1 MEQPVQQ
8 DPVPEADASAD
19 TILPESDADDTIV
32 PESDADDDAIVSKD
46 DTAADTEDAADDSDT
61 DNNAGTV
68 ADDTASDVATFTDL
82 NARDDEEEE
91 ETEVSI
97 FTIHEQWASNSVRL
111 VWNAVS
117 GAKYYSVRYR
127 KAGAT
132 SWGSAVKKATTR
144 NHTFTGLAAGDYEFQ
159 VIAWKDT
166 GYKTKVNTYETT
178 ATVGNWKWA
187 LAPKSISVTWPT
199 KTEGV
204 LKVIF
209 TPNTYTVGDAKGP
222 DGYQISNNK
231 STSLLF
237 VEETPNYKSST
248 MYREYLTVA
257 NGTYTLYVRPFRYA
271 ADGKTKIYGSWSAA
285 SKKITVKVA
294 WKSTKT
300 TVTLKQ
306 TDEYKVKVSW
316 TKVSG
321 ASGYAVYELVNGSKK
336 RLTTTTALKATVT
349 ASSYGKH
356 TYYVRPLLVN
366 SRGETEYGS
375 YSAAKAITTKV
386 AWSQAPT
393 VSCIQTAEHAVTL
406 KWTIPVTNAIADGY
420 QVYGKEKGSSSYTKL
435 GTVTDGSMTFVTDPS
450 TFYMKVGTTYYFKVR
465 PIKKTDGTT
474 TYGTYSA
481 YITVT
486 KINAWKVVY
495 DAAIRQVSA
504 SSAMLTW
511 KSAGSPAYYRIY
523 RKSGSKYVLY
533 RTLAASDVGTYG
545 DSLCYTITGMKSG
558 TTYAYYVI
566 PAKKSGSKYV
576 EGVKSAVKSITCGTF
591 NAFTVSN
598 GVLTKYNGVSTTVT
612 VPSDVT
618 AIGASAFAGNTIVKT
633 VKLGGTVITIG
644 DNAFKGCTALA
655 KVTGTAA
662 VTTIGASAFE
672 NDTALTTFTATDTI
686 KTIGANA
693 FKNCPKLDLSFMDK
707 LGDDTE
713 VGDGAFAGLVTE
725 DDSWKTAAIAVAVA
739 YNGFGKATLTW
750 DSLGS
755 GFSYEISVDGSV
767 LATQTACS
775 YTYALDSDLT
785 EATVT
790 VAIRARARDT
800 AGRMSYGEETSVSLS
815 FDESSTRLCTIDD
828 VVYELNGSEVTVK
841 AYNGSES
848 SLKIP
853 GTVDGYTVTVIG
865 AQAFKGNTAL
875 KSIDLPDSIT
885 LLDTECFSGC
895 SSLTTM
901 N

>member
-1 MEQPVQQ
+1 MEHPVQQ
-8 DPVPEADASAD
+8 DPVPEADASTD
-19 TILPESDADDTIV
+19 TIVPESDADDTIV
-32 PESDADDDAIVSKD
+32 PESDADDDAIVSED
-46 DTAADTEDAADDSDT
+46 DAAADTEDAADDSDT

-68 ADDTASDVATFTDL
+68 ADDTADVATFTDL

-144 NHTFTGLAAGDYEFQ
+144 NHTFTGLATGDYEFQ

-166 GYKTKVNTYETT
+166 GYKTKLGMYDTT
-178 ATVGNWKWA
+178 AAVGSWA
-187 LAPKSISVTWPT
+187 WATKPATMFASWPT

-204 LKVIF
+204 LKVLF
-209 TPNTYTVGDAKGP
+209 TPSAYKIGDVNGP
-222 DGYQISNNK
+222 DGYQIANNK
-231 STSLLF
+231 TTEVAT
-237 VEETPNYKSST
+237 VETAPNYGT
-248 MYREYLTVA
+248 RYLLYPTVA
-257 NGTYTLYVRPFRYA
+257 NGTYTLYTRPYRYA

-285 SKKITVKVA
+285 STKLTVKVA

-306 TDEYKVKVSW
+306 TDEDKVKVSW
-316 TKVSG
+316 TKVTG
-321 ASGYAVYELVNGSKK
+321 ASNYLVYELVGSTKK
-336 RLTTTTALKATVT
+336 LVANTTALYATVT
-349 ASSYGKH
+349 ATGYGKH
-356 TYYVRPLLVN
+356 TYYVRPYLVN
-366 SRGETEYGS
+366 SQGVNEYGS
-375 YSAAKAITTKV
+375 FSAAKYLTTKV

-393 VSCIQTAEHAVTL
+393 VSCIQTAENAVTL
-406 KWTIPVTNAIADGY
+406 KWTIPIANAKADAY
-420 QVYGKEKGSSSYTKL
+420 QVWGMAYGSKSYTL
-435 GTVTDGSMTFVTDPS
+435 LATVTDGSMTFVTDPG

-465 PIKKTDGTT
+465 PVKTVSGTA

-481 YITVT
+481 YITVK

-523 RKSGSKYVLY
+523 RKSGTKYVLF
-533 RTLAASDVGTYG
+533 RTLAASNVGTYG

-558 TTYAYYVI
+558 TSYSYYVI
-566 PAKKSGSKYV
+566 PAQKSGSSYV
-576 EGVKSAVKSITCGTF
+576 QGVKSAVKTITCGTF
-591 NAFTVSN
+591 SEFTVSN

-633 VKLGGTVITIG
+633 VNLGNTVSTI
-644 DNAFKGCTALA
+644 NASAFKGCTALT

-739 YNGFGKATLTW
+739 YNGFGKAILTW

-775 YTYALDSDLT
+775 YTYALDSGLT

-790 VAIRARARDT
+790 VAIRAMARDT

-865 AQAFKGNTAL
+865 ARAFKDNTAL